1 MMHLY
6 HVIVAL
12 NNKGAVLLQRNLQ
25 ASLFFFQ
32 TALEAA
38 LSGQLETE
46 KGGNTLIPPLPESSD
61 LHRYLRL
68 NEMETFGHVSIVQQR
83 AFVRPIVMNAS
94 LTAYSQ
100 DPFVNLAVAAV
111 VITFNQALVFHRRGL
126 AECAAAERDAQRRV
140 PDDDS
145 VTGESR
151 VDPQATAQA
160 ESALTSLRQ
169 ARDLYKKALEAL
181 VDLGISTTRSS
192 GHSIIDL
199 LIMAM
204 QNNLGQVA
212 FLFCEYQ
219 RSMCHFVQLFLY
231 AATIFEDNSS
241 SDQGESVARFSAQ
254 QQQQHPQS
262 SIRPRHDPET
272 AFILE
277 WHIRFFRN
285 NFLLFPFPLLFQQQN
300 LVEPD
305 TEDRSS
311 SMEPDPDTT
320 DNTEH

>member
-1 MMHLY
+1 
-6 HVIVAL
+6 
-12 NNKGAVLLQRNLQ
+12 
-25 ASLFFFQ
+25 
-32 TALEAA
+32 
-38 LSGQLETE
+38 
-46 KGGNTLIPPLPESSD
+46 
-61 LHRYLRL
+61 
-68 NEMETFGHVSIVQQR
+68 
-83 AFVRPIVMNAS
+83 MNAS

-100 DPFVNLAVAAV
+100 DPFVNLAVAS
-111 VITFNQALVFHRRGL
+111 VILTFNQALVFHRRGL

-145 VTGESR
+145 VTGEPR
-151 VDPQATAQA
+151 VDPQAVAQV

-169 ARDLYKKALEAL
+169 ARDLYEKALEAL
-181 VDLGISTTRSS
+181 VELGISATRSS

-204 QNNLGQVA
+204 QNNLGQIA

-231 AATIFEDNSS
+231 AATIFGDITSS
-241 SDQGESVARFSAQ
+241 SDQGASVARTST
-254 QQQQHPQS
+254 QQQQHAQS
-262 SIRPRHDPET
+262 STRPRHDPET

-285 NFLLFPFPLLFQQQN
+285 NFLLFPFPLLFQQN

-305 TEDRSS
+305 PDDCIS

-320 DNTEH
+320 DDTDH